1 LTLSKQGAI
10 YALLTQW
17 LFGEEPMN
25 SKVTYLSSRSLAAYE
40 TMLIET
46 YAQQYQR
53 ETRIQGM
60 KVLMIWLGFT
70 GLACLALIL
79 PLFIQDFLRM
89 LWL

>member
-1 LTLSKQGAI
+1 
-10 YALLTQW
+10 
-17 LFGEEPMN
+17 MN

-46 YAQQYQR
+46 YAQQFKRDARLQR
-53 ETRIQGM
+53 F

-70 GLACLALIL
+70 SMAFLALAL

-89 LWL
+89 LWF

>member
-1 LTLSKQGAI
+1 
-10 YALLTQW
+10 
-17 LFGEEPMN
+17 MN

-46 YAQQYQR
+46 FAEQYKRDTRMQR
-53 ETRIQGM
+53 M
-60 KVLMIWLGFT
+60 KVLGIWLGFT
-70 GLACLALIL
+70 GLAFLALAL

>member
-1 LTLSKQGAI
+1 
-10 YALLTQW
+10 
-17 LFGEEPMN
+17 MN

-46 YAQQYQR
+46 YAQQFKRDARMQS
-53 ETRIQGM
+53 M
-60 KVLMIWLGFT
+60 KVLLIGLGFT
-70 GLACLALIL
+70 GLASLALVL

>member
-1 LTLSKQGAI
+1 
-10 YALLTQW
+10 
-17 LFGEEPMN
+17 MN

-46 YAQQYQR
+46 YAQQYKRDVRMQA
-53 ETRIQGM
+53 M
-60 KVLMIWLGFT
+60 KVMMIGLGFT
-70 GLACLALIL
+70 SLACLALAL

>member
-1 LTLSKQGAI
+1 LTLFKQGAI

-46 YAQQYQR
+46 YAQQHKR
-53 ETRIQGM
+53 EIRIQRM

-70 GLACLALIL
+70 GLASLALIL
-79 PLFIQDFLRM
+79 PLFIQTFLRM